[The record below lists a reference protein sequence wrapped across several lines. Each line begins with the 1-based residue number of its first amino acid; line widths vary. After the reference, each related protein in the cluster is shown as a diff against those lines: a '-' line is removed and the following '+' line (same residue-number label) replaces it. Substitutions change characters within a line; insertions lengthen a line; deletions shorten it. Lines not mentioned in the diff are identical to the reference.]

1 MVLAGLGVRIRYL
14 KPILQGERKRPVHG
28 AAGRPP
34 PERAPSER
42 ARDLGS
48 GREQQAT
55 VLGLASAPRPLTP
68 GRVRPAQL
76 LVPRP
81 AIKTGGDLNKT
92 SPGALLDA
100 TDQFS
105 PFAPTDLLWRG
116 LRHNPRCYTLSPAPS
131 TGAEPSKTP
140 PPLQGLF
147 KSHLFQEV
155 NPNCLSQKGRLF
167 F

>member
-55 VLGLASAPRPLTP
+55 VLGLASAPRPSHP
-68 GRVRPAQL
+68 WQGAACPAPCPQ
-76 LVPRP
+76 
-81 AIKTGGDLNKT
+81 AGHQD
-92 SPGALLDA
+92 
-100 TDQFS
+100 
-105 PFAPTDLLWRG
+105 WRG
-116 LRHNPRCYTLSPAPS
+116 SEQDIARRPT
-131 TGAEPSKTP
+131 
-140 PPLQGLF
+140 
-147 KSHLFQEV
+147 
-155 NPNCLSQKGRLF
+155 
-167 F
+167 